1 MARIRHAKGR
11 ADGNSGYVRLL
22 GDVQLG
28 QLISRLHSTVISAGR
43 ELEKI
48 IQDSVKPIDDLDQF
62 LDVEIMRD
70 GVFLAHKS
78 DLKRSQILQ
87 TSGAEPD
94 FVIFK
99 RRNNEQRCHVIELK
113 DGDAFD
119 TKKSAGERNSMHS
132 FVEKNAQHLQF
143 KVDVHVVA
151 FNQDSRRAI
160 YDGFKRKI
168 PLREC
173 MTGREFCELLEIDYD
188 EIVEQRQR
196 DAQENFEYFMA
207 ELLRIDVVRNHIQRN
222 LD

>member
-1 MARIRHAKGR
+1 MARIRQAKGR
-11 ADGNSGYVRLL
+11 TDGNSGYVRLF

-28 QLISRLHSTVISAGR
+28 QLISRVQATVISAGQ

-48 IQDSVKPIDDLDQF
+48 IQDAVNPIDDLDQF
-62 LDVEIMRD
+62 LEVEIMPD

-78 DLKRSQILQ
+78 ALKRSQILQ
-87 TSGAEPD
+87 TSGKEPD

-119 TKKSAGERNSMHS
+119 TTKSAGERDAMHS
-132 FVEKNAQHLQF
+132 FVEKYAQHLQF
-143 KVDVHVVA
+143 KVDVHIVA

-160 YDGFKRKI
+160 YDGFKHKI
-168 PLREC
+168 SLQEC

-188 EIVEQRQR
+188 AIVEQRQR
-196 DAQENFEYFMA
+196 DTQENFEYFVA
-207 ELLRIDVVRNHIQRN
+207 ELLKIDAVRNYIQRS

>member
-62 LDVEIMRD
+62 LEVEIMRD

-78 DLKRSQILQ
+78 ALKRSQILQ

-143 KVDVHVVA
+143 KVDIHVVA
-151 FNQDSRRAI
+151 FNQGSRHAI

-188 EIVEQRQR
+188 KIVEQRQR
-196 DAQENFEYFMA
+196 DAQENFEYFVA
-207 ELLRIDVVRNHIQRN
+207 ELLKIDVVRNHIQRN

>member
-62 LDVEIMRD
+62 LEVEIMRD

>member
-1 MARIRHAKGR
+1 MARIRHARGR

-48 IQDSVKPIDDLDQF
+48 IQDSVRPIDDLDQF
-62 LDVEIMRD
+62 LEVEIMPD

-78 DLKRSQILQ
+78 ALKRSKTLQ

-143 KVDVHVVA
+143 RVDIHVVA

-168 PLREC
+168 PLSEC
-173 MTGREFCELLEIDYD
+173 MTGREFCRLLEIDYD
-188 EIVEQRQR
+188 EIVARRQR

-207 ELLRIDVVRNHIQRN
+207 ELLRIDVVRNYIQRS

>member
-1 MARIRHAKGR
+1 MARIRHARGR

-48 IQDSVKPIDDLDQF
+48 IQDSVRPIDDLDQF
-62 LDVEIMRD
+62 LEVEIMPD

-78 DLKRSQILQ
+78 ALKRSKTLQ

-143 KVDVHVVA
+143 RVDIHVVA
-151 FNQDSRRAI
+151 SNQDSRRAI

-168 PLREC
+168 PLSEC

-196 DAQENFEYFMA
+196 DTQENFEYFMT
-207 ELLRIDVVRNHIQRN
+207 EILKIDAVRNYIQRS

>member
-1 MARIRHAKGR
+1 MARIRHARGR

-48 IQDSVKPIDDLDQF
+48 IQDSVRPIDDLDQF
-62 LDVEIMRD
+62 LKVEIMPD

-78 DLKRSQILQ
+78 ALKRSKTLQ

-143 KVDVHVVA
+143 RVEVHVVA
-151 FNQDSRRAI
+151 FNQDSQQAI

-168 PLREC
+168 SLQEC

-188 EIVEQRQR
+188 AIVEQRQR
-196 DAQENFEYFMA
+196 DTQENFEYFVA
-207 ELLRIDVVRNHIQRN
+207 ELLKIDAVRNYIQRS